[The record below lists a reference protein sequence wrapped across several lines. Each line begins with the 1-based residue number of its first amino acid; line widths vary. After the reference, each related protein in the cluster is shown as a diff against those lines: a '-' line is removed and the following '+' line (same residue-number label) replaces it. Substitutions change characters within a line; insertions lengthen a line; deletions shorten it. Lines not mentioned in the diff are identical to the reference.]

1 MPCIPSKI
9 GRIHR
14 VYGKNCLSMIS
25 FRKIAAHFAVAIKS
39 VQNWEAIGFN
49 REWSFPQM
57 EEWRAAH
64 LANRVEDRR
73 TRQWKDRLANP
84 HILEDLEH
92 EEREIAE
99 TPEELAA
106 EVQEQAEMQSV
117 PNFES
122 YNEVRIAKIKKE
134 VERLDLK
141 IRRERGELVL
151 ISEMRET
158 AVRIVSVWCSELDAL
173 VGDLPGQL
181 AGLSEQEIQPK
192 LRSRIELLKANAKEG
207 FGML

>member
-1 MPCIPSKI
+1 M
-9 GRIHR
+9 
-14 VYGKNCLSMIS
+14 YTAKNAYFMTPY
-25 FRKIAAHFAVAIKS
+25 RKIAAHFAVAIRS

-49 REWSFPQM
+49 REWTIHQM

-64 LANRVEDRR
+64 LANRVEDKR
-73 TRQWKDRLANP
+73 TRQWKDRLVNP
-84 HILEDLEH
+84 HILEDPEH

-106 EVQEQAEMQSV
+106 EVQEEAEIEAA

-141 IRRERGELVL
+141 IRKERGELVL
-151 ISEMRET
+151 ISDMRET
-158 AVRIVSVWCSELDAL
+158 AVRIVSIWCSELDAL

-181 AGLSEQEIQPK
+181 AGLSEPEIQPK

-207 FGML
+207 FGAL

>member
-1 MPCIPSKI
+1 
-9 GRIHR
+9 
-14 VYGKNCLSMIS
+14 
-25 FRKIAAHFAVAIKS
+25 
-39 VQNWEAIGFN
+39 
-49 REWSFPQM
+49 
-57 EEWRAAH
+57 
-64 LANRVEDRR
+64 
-73 TRQWKDRLANP
+73 
-84 HILEDLEH
+84 
-92 EEREIAE
+92 
-99 TPEELAA
+99 
-106 EVQEQAEMQSV
+106 MQSV

-141 IRRERGELVL
+141 IRKERGELVL

-181 AGLSEQEIQPK
+181 AGLSEQDIQPK

-207 FGML
+207 FGAL

>member
-1 MPCIPSKI
+1 
-9 GRIHR
+9 
-14 VYGKNCLSMIS
+14 MIS